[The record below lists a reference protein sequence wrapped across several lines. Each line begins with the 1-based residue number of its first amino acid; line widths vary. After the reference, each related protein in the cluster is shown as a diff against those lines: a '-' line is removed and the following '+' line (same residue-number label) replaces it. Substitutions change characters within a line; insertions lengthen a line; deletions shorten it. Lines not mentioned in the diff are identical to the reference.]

1 MKIKKL
7 VFLTIPSITSLPL
20 VISCNNVDEKEYNK
34 VTFEYLLQKNNEE
47 NGVVQNSTFILDLT
61 TTKNEKFLE
70 NENIVLNDE
79 KDFEKNIVE
88 NFLSKSKL
96 KSIPKKDIYEEFE
109 RRFLSSKKISDVLKE
124 NNIYVYEESG
134 KNNYHFIQ
142 TKNKKLYWKVNVDDI
157 YGYQNLINKEDFSKY
172 FIVFIRPKNYIVK
185 SPSKLING
193 VQEAKEIYDEL
204 KSNFKKDISI
214 LDNDTKF
221 VPPIY
226 QINRNSTYLHEKSEF
241 TWNILEDNYRTITN
255 TDEYNSIFK
264 NWFSKIKEKDASL
277 DEKTEILKAKD
288 DFRNKFLNNI
298 SVEEILNYHNI
309 FIYEGSK
316 HKYNG
321 DFKNYLYEGLENNEI
336 ISMEQTSQTRL
347 DSIVIYNNEN
357 NQISITKNEG
367 LPTINIITSSSD
379 NDYFKNQ
386 KWFEVVLVPKT
397 KKILFNPDLLK
408 SEKIWNL
415 AILQRKK
422 S

>member
-1 MKIKKL
+1 MKIKKII
-7 VFLTIPSITSLPL
+7 FLTIPSITSLPL

-336 ISMEQTSQTRL
+336 VSMEKTSQTRL

-397 KKILFNPDLLK
+397 KKILFNPDLSK